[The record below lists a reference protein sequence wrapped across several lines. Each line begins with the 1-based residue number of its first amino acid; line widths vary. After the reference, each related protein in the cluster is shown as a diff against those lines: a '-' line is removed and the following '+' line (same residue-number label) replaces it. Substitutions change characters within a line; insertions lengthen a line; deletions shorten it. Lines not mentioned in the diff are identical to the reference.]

1 MKTLEQ
7 QVQELA
13 DREELKELTAHYA
26 HGVARGEGAKVAA
39 LFADDGVFIN
49 DLPDTAPTVVRG
61 REALDKFY
69 GAIKRN
75 TALPCIHNHLITLA
89 GDEAKGTCSI
99 EVRITRNN
107 QSMIG
112 SGYYK
117 IASAERT
124 DAGSLSS
131 ATAPSSISCRC
142 SKDGRK
148 ELQRRQV
155 KVNHKR

>member
-1 MKTLEQ
+1 MNTLEQ

-39 LFADDGVFIN
+39 LFTDDGVFIN
-49 DLPDTAPTVVRG
+49 DLPATAPTVVRG

-89 GDEAKGTCSI
+89 GDAATGTCSI

-107 QSMIG
+107 QSLIG
-112 SGYYK
+112 SGYYEDRFRRENGRWK
-117 IASAERT
+117 FVERHCTFFHFVPLQQGWVEASA
-124 DAGSLSS
+124 AKSH
-131 ATAPSSISCRC
+131 
-142 SKDGRK
+142 
-148 ELQRRQV
+148 Q
-155 KVNHKR
+155 

>member
-26 HGVARGEGAKVAA
+26 HGVARGEGAKVAE
-39 LFADDGVFIN
+39 LFTDDGVFIN
-49 DLPDTAPTVVRG
+49 DLPDTAPAVVRG
-61 REALDKFY
+61 REALNKFY

-89 GDEAKGTCSI
+89 GDEATGTCSI

-112 SGYYK
+112 SGYYEDRFRRENGRWK
-117 IASAERT
+117 FAERHCTFFHFVPLQQGWVEASA
-124 DAGSLSS
+124 AKSH
-131 ATAPSSISCRC
+131 
-142 SKDGRK
+142 
-148 ELQRRQV
+148 Q
-155 KVNHKR
+155 

>member
-7 QVQELA
+7 PVQELA
-13 DREELKELTAHYA
+13 DREEIKELTAHYA

-39 LFADDGVFIN
+39 LFTDDGVFIN
-49 DLPDTAPTVVRG
+49 DLPDTASTVVRG
-61 REALDKFY
+61 RAALDKFY

-89 GDEAKGTCSI
+89 GDEATGTCSI

-112 SGYYK
+112 SGYYEDRFRRENGRWK
-117 IASAERT
+117 FVERHCTFFHFVPLQQGWVEASA
-124 DAGSLSS
+124 AKSH
-131 ATAPSSISCRC
+131 
-142 SKDGRK
+142 
-148 ELQRRQV
+148 Q
-155 KVNHKR
+155 

>member
-39 LFADDGVFIN
+39 LFTDDGVFIN

-89 GDEAKGTCSI
+89 GDEATGTCSI

-112 SGYYK
+112 SGYYEDRFRRESGRWK
-117 IASAERT
+117 FVERHCTFFHFVPLQQGWVEASA
-124 DAGSLSS
+124 AKSH
-131 ATAPSSISCRC
+131 
-142 SKDGRK
+142 
-148 ELQRRQV
+148 Q
-155 KVNHKR
+155 

>member
-13 DREELKELTAHYA
+13 DREEIKELTARYA

-39 LFADDGVFIN
+39 LFTDDGVFLN
-49 DLPDTAPTVVRG
+49 HLPGQPLTEVRG

-75 TALPCIHNHLITLA
+75 FALPCIHNHLITLE
-89 GDEAKGTCSI
+89 GDTATGTCSI

-112 SGYYK
+112 SGYYEDRFRRENGRWK
-117 IASAERT
+117 FVERDCNFFHFVPIQQGWVDT
-124 DAGSLSS
+124 
-131 ATAPSSISCRC
+131 ATAKSS
-142 SKDGRK
+142 
-148 ELQRRQV
+148 
-155 KVNHKR
+155 

>member
-13 DREELKELTAHYA
+13 DREELKELTAHYV
-26 HGVARGEGAKVAA
+26 HGVARGEGTKVAE
-39 LFADDGVFIN
+39 LFTDDGVFIN

-61 REALDKFY
+61 REALNKFY

-89 GDEAKGTCSI
+89 GDEATGTCSI

-112 SGYYK
+112 SGYYEDRFRRENGRRK
-117 IASAERT
+117 FVERHCTFFHFVPLQQGWVEASA
-124 DAGSLSS
+124 AKSH
-131 ATAPSSISCRC
+131 
-142 SKDGRK
+142 
-148 ELQRRQV
+148 Q
-155 KVNHKR
+155 

>member
-26 HGVARGEGAKVAA
+26 HRVARGEGAKVAE
-39 LFADDGVFIN
+39 LFTDDGVFIN
-49 DLPDTAPTVVRG
+49 DLPDTVPTVVRG
-61 REALDKFY
+61 REALNKFY

-89 GDEAKGTCSI
+89 GDEATGTCSI

-112 SGYYK
+112 SGYYEDRFRRENGRWK
-117 IASAERT
+117 FVERHCTFFHFVPLQQGWVEASA
-124 DAGSLSS
+124 AKSH
-131 ATAPSSISCRC
+131 
-142 SKDGRK
+142 
-148 ELQRRQV
+148 Q
-155 KVNHKR
+155 

>member
-13 DREELKELTAHYA
+13 DREEIKELTARYA
-26 HGVARGEGAKVAA
+26 HGVARGEGVKVAE
-39 LFADDGVFIN
+39 LFTDDGVFIN
-49 DLPDTAPTVVRG
+49 HIPDAPQTVVRG

-75 TALPCIHNHLITLA
+75 TALPCIHNHLITVT
-89 GDEAKGTCSI
+89 GDEATGTCSI

-112 SGYYK
+112 SGYYDDRFRRENGRWK
-117 IASAERT
+117 FVERNCT
-124 DAGSLSS
+124 FFHFVPLQQGWVEAAAARSS
-131 ATAPSSISCRC
+131 
-142 SKDGRK
+142 
-148 ELQRRQV
+148 Q
-155 KVNHKR
+155 

>member
-26 HGVARGEGAKVAA
+26 HGVARGEGAKVAE
-39 LFADDGVFIN
+39 LFTDDGVFIN
-49 DLPDTAPTVVRG
+49 ELPDTAPTVVRG
-61 REALDKFY
+61 REALNKFY

-89 GDEAKGTCSI
+89 GDEATGTCSI

-112 SGYYK
+112 SGYYEDRFRRENGRWK
-117 IASAERT
+117 FVERYCTFFHFVPLQQGWVEASA
-124 DAGSLSS
+124 AKSH
-131 ATAPSSISCRC
+131 
-142 SKDGRK
+142 
-148 ELQRRQV
+148 Q
-155 KVNHKR
+155 